1 MDVFSYC
8 EVNSSVPSLLAGSDA
23 WLIIKSAM
31 KPTNAP
37 KSHLKY
43 NSKAAQFKVSDGK
56 HQAAKLGCTNV
67 CMTLQTA

>member
-1 MDVFSYC
+1 
-8 EVNSSVPSLLAGSDA
+8 
-23 WLIIKSAM
+23 M
-31 KPTNAP
+31 KPTNAS

-56 HQAAKLGCTNV
+56 HQAAKLGCTNI